1 MSAIIASILADIQIF
16 ASELRSTKAKYMSQ
30 SVNTECEPDANPGT
44 PSRTL
49 AELEHIVEKGKAT
62 FIEVGEALAEIKE
75 RGLYKP
81 EAWGDYVK
89 RKYGFTRQ
97 YAHRLIQ
104 AMEWAKEASTTVD
117 IPQTEHAVQKA
128 RKAEALKRSAPKKS
142 KSSSP
147 TRLVRMP
154 SSIPVQATQP
164 ECSVPITQTELAD
177 PKWGLP
183 LDKASVT
190 EKIDAETE
198 YDRFERQADLWVD
211 ELRSKDLMFLL
222 ARVIECCRELISEA
236 KPEDREEE
244 GADEDYS
251 LSSVS
256 ELEEATAAE

>member
-1 MSAIIASILADIQIF
+1 MSKLDA
-16 ASELRSTKAKYMSQ
+16 
-30 SVNTECEPDANPGT
+30 ECDPDANPET

-49 AELEHIVEKGKAT
+49 AELEHIIERGKTT

-104 AMEWAKEASTTVD
+104 AMKWAKETSTTVD

-128 RKAEALKRSAPKKS
+128 RKAEALKRSTPKKS
-142 KSSSP
+142 KP
-147 TRLVRMP
+147 APVTKLMRMP
-154 SSIPVQATQP
+154 SSIPVQAAQP
-164 ECSVPITQTELAD
+164 ESSVPITRTELAD
-177 PKWGLP
+177 PTWGLP
-183 LDKASVT
+183 SEKASVK
-190 EKIDAETE
+190 EAIDAETE
-198 YDRFERQADLWVD
+198 YDRFERQADLWAD
-211 ELRSKDLMFLL
+211 ELKSKDLMFLL
-222 ARVIECCRELISEA
+222 ARVIECCQELISEA
-236 KPEDREEE
+236 KPEDHEEE

-256 ELEEATAAE
+256 ELEEATAAV